1 MSFFS
6 DLFEGNFSN
15 LGTDVT
21 HAPESLANNP
31 TELEE
36 TLGGVAALATGG
48 LALGGLGALG
58 GAAAGLGDIGAGAAQ
73 FFGLDLLQHRARLDQ
88 HHFQVFQEFR
98 RHAGGAQDVG
108 HHFVVA

>member
-48 LALGGLGALG
+48 LALGGLGAPGLACAVPIDRLRTAPPASTAMP
-58 GAAAGLGDIGAGAAQ
+58 AA
-73 FFGLDLLQHRARLDQ
+73 RAT
-88 HHFQVFQEFR
+88 
-98 RHAGGAQDVG
+98 
-108 HHFVVA
+108 VAMPMLIMRCP